1 MSDKCNTFLLLFI
14 TDLTKYKDGIAQNTY
29 IAMNLLQLNI
39 LVKYTSASFI
49 VLYGL
54 QAMPALY
61 LVYITYRIKL
71 IKILWHQSLD
81 YSLHNYSPKIQLH
94 NTYQA
99 RSSTVDKLP
108 EPITL
113 QTRQISIGKSHYFLR
128 RPYRPYRPY
137 DNETGEWSRHRIW
150 YYQKIASLCCICFI
164 VL

>member
-54 QAMPALY
+54 KAMPALY

-71 IKILWHQSLD
+71 IK
-81 YSLHNYSPKIQLH
+81 
-94 NTYQA
+94 
-99 RSSTVDKLP
+99 
-108 EPITL
+108 
-113 QTRQISIGKSHYFLR
+113 
-128 RPYRPYRPY
+128 
-137 DNETGEWSRHRIW
+137 
-150 YYQKIASLCCICFI
+150 YYGTNL
-164 VL
+164 